1 MIIKDPDVKIPIIV
15 CSQLGKL
22 EMVASTQTVM

>member
-1 MIIKDPDVKIPIIV
+1 MIKDPDVKIPIIV